1 MRLFVEHISRALSI
15 SLSSGNAPWNNDSP
29 FFLTSHP
36 SSTLFKKVSVS
47 PMFPRLHL
55 SRSPLYHLA
64 DPQVLFAL
72 ILFYLSVIFGTT
84 DTDNFLFFFCLCH
97 TACNILVLYQE
108 SNPCPLQEKHEVLT
122 SGPQG
127 FPEASFFVKDFH
139 FWSSGFCLLP
149 LSRLG
154 PLILLSPSLV
164 LFCSDISTYWKRK
177 SFKCLSFLSALGFC
191 LGLFFC

>member
-1 MRLFVEHISRALSI
+1 MWLFVEHISRALSI

-29 FFLTSHP
+29 SFLTSHP
-36 SSTLFKKVSVS
+36 SSNLFKKVSVS

-64 DPQVLFAL
+64 DPRVLFAL

-97 TACNILVLYQE
+97 TACILVLYQE

-127 FPEASFFVKDFH
+127 FPEGSFFVKDFH

-149 LSRLG
+149 PQSPWPAH
-154 PLILLSPSLV
+154 PLEPLV

-177 SFKCLSFLSALGFC
+177 SFKCVNFVSALGFC
-191 LGLFFC
+191 LGHFFC